1 MTYIFLRTQKKCGI
15 FIQLVIWQE
24 KCHYAM
30 FCDKNLDHLVLPKWC
45 MMILFNIFYCLC
57 VNVWVEVY
65 YVKILVNTS
74 NKVFFLIKK
83 KYSSMGNILKMPMT
97 KWLPGLSWHHGK
109 QSKNT
114 CSCNTR
120 TVPRPSTNDV
130 PVSLTLPIQIL
141 TAHGLHGQYQPRQG
155 SAHSRAVSDHST
167 QYPGLS

>member
-83 KYSSMGNILKMPMT
+83 KMISGSSFFPKSSLNIWKFLVHVLLK
-97 KWLPGLSWHHGK
+97 PGLENFEHYFASVWDEL
-109 QSKNT
+109 N
-114 CSCNTR
+114 CL
-120 TVPRPSTNDV
+120 VV
-130 PVSLTLPIQIL
+130 W
-141 TAHGLHGQYQPRQG
+141 AFFG
-155 SAHSRAVSDHST
+155 SAF
-167 QYPGLS
+167 LSLK

>member
-83 KYSSMGNILKMPMT
+83 KKRFPVPLFFLNPAWTSGSSWFMYCWSLGWRIL
-97 KWLPGLSWHHGK
+97 SI
-109 QSKNT
+109 
-114 CSCNTR
+114 
-120 TVPRPSTNDV
+120 
-130 PVSLTLPIQIL
+130 TLLVCGMSPI
-141 TAHGLHGQYQPRQG
+141 
-155 SAHSRAVSDHST
+155 VW
-167 QYPGLS
+167 

>member
-30 FCDKNLDHLVLPKWC
+30 FCDKNLDHLVLPKLC

-83 KYSSMGNILKMPMT
+83 NKRLSHGKKKNNCWKLLKMWRKGSTCAFLMGMQIAAT
-97 KWLPGLSWHHGK
+97 TIENYIEFS
-109 QSKNT
+109 QNIKNK
-114 CSCNTR
+114 
-120 TVPRPSTNDV
+120 
-130 PVSLTLPIQIL
+130 
-141 TAHGLHGQYQPRQG
+141 
-155 SAHSRAVSDHST
+155 AV
-167 QYPGLS
+167 L

>member
-74 NKVFFLIKK
+74 NKVFFFLLKK
-83 KYSSMGNILKMPMT
+83 KYGNVSSTIKPRTSWPNSKITWKIARRKKAKSSFDQEKNNPVDRDLINLHVNGF
-97 KWLPGLSWHHGK
+97 KWKFKLRLIEKLFWSFLGIK
-109 QSKNT
+109 QS
-114 CSCNTR
+114 S
-120 TVPRPSTNDV
+120 
-130 PVSLTLPIQIL
+130 I
-141 TAHGLHGQYQPRQG
+141 
-155 SAHSRAVSDHST
+155 
-167 QYPGLS
+167 

>member
-83 KYSSMGNILKMPMT
+83 KIKDFLMEKKKQLLKIIEDVEKREHLCIFDGNANCCNHYRKLYRIF
-97 KWLPGLSWHHGK
+97 
-109 QSKNT
+109 SK
-114 CSCNTR
+114 
-120 TVPRPSTNDV
+120 
-130 PVSLTLPIQIL
+130 
-141 TAHGLHGQYQPRQG
+141 Y
-155 SAHSRAVSDHST
+155 
-167 QYPGLS
+167 

>member
-83 KYSSMGNILKMPMT
+83 KTQKKNYCLIWHILKHV
-97 KWLPGLSWHHGK
+97 G
-109 QSKNT
+109 Q
-114 CSCNTR
+114 C
-120 TVPRPSTNDV
+120 
-130 PVSLTLPIQIL
+130 IL
-141 TAHGLHGQYQPRQG
+141 TFEWFKNVMIVIFINL
-155 SAHSRAVSDHST
+155 
-167 QYPGLS
+167 LSFNNIKM

>member
-83 KYSSMGNILKMPMT
+83 KKKKKCPDFCGLINVMMVLQQH
-97 KWLPGLSWHHGK
+97 GLS
-109 QSKNT
+109 
-114 CSCNTR
+114 CE
-120 TVPRPSTNDV
+120 
-130 PVSLTLPIQIL
+130 SLTSEKGMISIL
-141 TAHGLHGQYQPRQG
+141 ENGNQDCAETWGHRE
-155 SAHSRAVSDHST
+155 
-167 QYPGLS
+167 

>member
-83 KYSSMGNILKMPMT
+83 KKKEMPRFLWANKCHDGST
-97 KWLPGLSWHHGK
+97 TARPRLWVPDQWEGDDKYPGKWKPGLCWDMGSQGVGMEGK
-109 QSKNT
+109 TPKGWT
-114 CSCNTR
+114 
-120 TVPRPSTNDV
+120 
-130 PVSLTLPIQIL
+130 
-141 TAHGLHGQYQPRQG
+141 
-155 SAHSRAVSDHST
+155 
-167 QYPGLS
+167 